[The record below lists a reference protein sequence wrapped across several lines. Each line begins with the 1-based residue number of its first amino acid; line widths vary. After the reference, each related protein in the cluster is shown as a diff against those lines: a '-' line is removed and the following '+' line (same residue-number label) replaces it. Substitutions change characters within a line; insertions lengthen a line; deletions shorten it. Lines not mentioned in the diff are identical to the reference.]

1 MMKQH
6 LLFTAMAVAIGI
18 NSQAQGRRLVD
29 ERDQAQGWYL
39 PVHGEVL
46 VDGKRINDYQIDLYK
61 GDERLGEVAV
71 KKNGKFELDLDID
84 NTFMIRV
91 HKEGYQDKLV
101 LIDTSLPPDLVTYP
115 DYECFVSLTPVE
127 KEKGIDVFYT
137 DFPSAI
143 VRYNEEMGGFY
154 HSEHY
159 LEHIQNKLSGVA
171 QASF

>member
-1 MMKQH
+1 MKNRYI
-6 LLFTAMAVAIGI
+6 LLTCLSLSVGSAAL
-18 NSQAQGRRLVD
+18 AQGRRLVD

-46 VDGKRINDYQIDLYK
+46 VDGKRINDYRIELFKD
-61 GDERLGEVAV
+61 GERLGEVAV

-84 NTFMIRV
+84 NTFMVRI
-91 HKEGYQDKLV
+91 HKDGYQDKLV
-101 LIDTSLPPDLVTYP
+101 LLDTSLPADLVTYP

-127 KEKGIDVFYT
+127 GNRTVDAFYS

-159 LEHIQNKLSGVA
+159 LEHIQNKLAGVA